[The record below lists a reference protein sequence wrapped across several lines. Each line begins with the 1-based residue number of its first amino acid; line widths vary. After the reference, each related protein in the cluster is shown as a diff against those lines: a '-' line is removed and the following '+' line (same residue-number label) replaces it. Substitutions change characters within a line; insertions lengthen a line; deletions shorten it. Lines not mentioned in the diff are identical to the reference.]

1 DHGIFTCHAGITSE
15 LRSVFQFLVDREPI
29 EKLDHLLVAKHN
41 LQEKFVSLID
51 REIAFANQGKPARII
66 IKLNN
71 LQEKVMIDKL
81 YEASNAGV
89 KIDLIIRAICCI
101 VPEIPGQ
108 SENIR
113 LFRIVDRF
121 LEHARA

>member
-1 DHGIFTCHAGITSE
+1 
-15 LRSVFQFLVDREPI
+15 
-29 EKLDHLLVAKHN
+29 
-41 LQEKFVSLID
+41 
-51 REIAFANQGKPARII
+51 
-66 IKLNN
+66 
-71 LQEKVMIDKL
+71 DKL

-89 KIDLIIRAICCI
+89 KVDLIIRAICCI

-121 LEHARA
+121 LEHARAYIFHNDGNEEIYMGSADWMKRNLYKRVEVCYPVYDEEIKADIKEFINVQLSDNVKG